1 LINSKADDFKWNLVI
16 VYGDAQQSCKAKFL
30 IELVH
35 LIRKS
40 RAALMLAGDFNM
52 TRRESDKNKPGGY
65 NKWSILF
72 NYVISQGELMEIKLS
87 GRQFTWSKNYEV
99 PT

>member
-1 LINSKADDFKWNLVI
+1 
-16 VYGDAQQSCKAKFL
+16 
-30 IELVH
+30 
-35 LIRKS
+35 
-40 RAALMLAGDFNM
+40 MLAGDFNM

-87 GRQFTWSKNYEV
+87 GRQFTWSKNYEG
-99 PT
+99 PTYKLLDRVIVSPTWEENFPLVTGCALSRDLSDHTQLLL